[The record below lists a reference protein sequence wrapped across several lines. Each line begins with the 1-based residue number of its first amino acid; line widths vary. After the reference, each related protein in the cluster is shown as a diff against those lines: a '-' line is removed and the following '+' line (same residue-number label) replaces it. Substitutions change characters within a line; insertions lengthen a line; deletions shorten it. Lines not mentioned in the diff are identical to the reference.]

1 MDGTRH
7 EDRVRTVVAGAHDRP
22 ALVDGATGACWTY
35 GRLGDE
41 IDRLA
46 AVVAPATGSLVVL
59 RARNDVATVVAY
71 LACQQA
77 GVAVLLLDDGFPAD
91 SAAELLVRY
100 RPALVLGEQGEVD
113 GYAPCGRDPLA
124 GIVRERV
131 ATDAAEAHPDLGL
144 LLTTS
149 GSTGSP
155 KLVRLATSAV
165 VVNARS
171 IAAALGITP
180 DDVAPTSLPLHYS
193 YGLSILNSHLAAG
206 ATVVVTGESLV
217 SRRFWELFDER
228 RCTSLAGVP
237 YSYQLLTRL
246 RFRPDAHPSLRTMTQ
261 AGGRLG
267 IDDACRF
274 WDLMDEVGG
283 RFHVM
288 YGQTEA
294 TARMAV
300 MPHDRFR
307 DKPGSA
313 GLAVPGGR
321 FEVLSDTRQL
331 VYTGPNVMMGYAIGG
346 ADLWKDDELR
356 GRLYTGDLGH
366 VDDEGFVF
374 LTGRAARFAKV
385 FGVRVSLDDVEDL
398 VRSVGPAAAV
408 GGDDRVVVFTEGVV
422 DARSVSRLVADRLRV
437 HVSGV
442 DVRER
447 GSLPLLPNGK
457 IDYRAL
463 EAEL

>member
-7 EDRVRTVVAGAHDRP
+7 EDRVRTVVAGPHDRP
-22 ALVDGATGACWTY
+22 ALVDGATGARWTY
-35 GRLGDE
+35 GRLADE

-46 AVVAPATGSLVVL
+46 GVVAPAAGSLVVL

-100 RPALVLGEQGEVD
+100 RPALVLGERGDVD
-113 GYAPCGRDPLA
+113 GYASSGRDPLA
-124 GIVRERV
+124 GAVLERV
-131 ATDAAEAHPDLGL
+131 AADAADAHPDLGL

-165 VVNARS
+165 VANARS
-171 IAAALGITP
+171 IATALDITP

-217 SRRFWELFDER
+217 SRRFWELFDAER
-228 RCTSLAGVP
+228 ATSLAGVP

-267 IDDACRF
+267 VDDARRF
-274 WDLMDEVGG
+274 WGLMDDAGG

-300 MPHDRFR
+300 MPHERFL

-331 VYTGPNVMMGYAIGG
+331 VYSGPNVMMGYAIGG

-398 VRSVGPAAAV
+398 VRAVGPAAAV
-408 GGDDRVVVFTEGVV
+408 GGDDKVVVFTEGVV
-422 DARSVSRLVADRLRV
+422 DARSLSRLVADRLRV

-442 DVRER
+442 EVRER
-447 GSLPLLPNGK
+447 GPLPLLPSGK

-463 EAEL
+463 EGEL